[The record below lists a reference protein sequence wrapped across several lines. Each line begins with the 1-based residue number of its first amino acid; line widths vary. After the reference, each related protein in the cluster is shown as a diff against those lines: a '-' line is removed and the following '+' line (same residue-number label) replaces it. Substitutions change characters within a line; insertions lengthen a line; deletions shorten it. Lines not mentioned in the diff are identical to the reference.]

1 VFYSIFCYYA
11 HTISKEWEVWIEIQA
26 CTDKRVLPGS
36 IAQESDLQEGDL
48 ILSIN
53 GQKISDIFD
62 YRFLIAD
69 ENLVLE
75 VQKKNGEIWEIEI
88 EKTNMRIW
96 VLSLKI

>member
-1 VFYSIFCYYA
+1 LKYRPVPI
-11 HTISKEWEVWIEIQA
+11 
-26 CTDKRVLPGS
+26 KRVLPGS

-75 VQKKNGEIWEIEI
+75 VQKKNGEIW
-88 EKTNMRIW
+88 K
-96 VLSLKI
+96 